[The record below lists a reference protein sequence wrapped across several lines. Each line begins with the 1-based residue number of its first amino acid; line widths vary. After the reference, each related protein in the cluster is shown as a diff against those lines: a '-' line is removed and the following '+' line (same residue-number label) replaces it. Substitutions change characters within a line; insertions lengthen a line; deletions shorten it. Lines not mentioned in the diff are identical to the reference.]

1 MARPA
6 IVIGLGGT
14 GQQIVT
20 YLKKELLEIG
30 GGQLPDEV
38 KLLAFDTASRVDPQ
52 GVADP
57 EKMFRLGNVALE
69 ENTEYV
75 CIGDDLYDTA
85 QSIMA
90 DQKKAEGG
98 EPPDMAYL
106 HWFPARELIE
116 RGLSRTAFNTTQ
128 GAGAYRTLGR
138 LSLFHHAYAVLGHLE
153 QVMTKLAGEVRGSRA
168 EAIQGQQN
176 TRLLEIIVVNSLAGG
191 TGAGTFIDM
200 AWLVRA
206 QADTILRDKYALRGF
221 FLLPTTFTVGGVG
234 ASTDASGKQGRGFA
248 AWHELDRA
256 MLSGGSGNV
265 IVYNP
270 SDPKLHITCDIP
282 AYDITYLIDPQRPK
296 LPIQP
301 PPEEGIFPA
310 VAQLVSFIL
319 DEEAGRV
326 YTENLINHLVNTRGQ
341 LPKGVYHSA
350 IGGYTLKVPVYYT
363 QAQFSHKL
371 ALQTLNLLLA
381 PEVNQKGR
389 VIRLSQLANKEVP
402 QGMSGLQS
410 VVSFLTG
417 DLLKSGD
424 QTIPNTKLFQVIGNC
439 QAEKWREDGQRIQQD
454 AQGGL
459 ATSLLRYFNALNQ
472 VTEYDAN
479 SNKVISHELTT
490 ELQWTIWKEC
500 PTSRVVGDLPAG
512 AWTRL
517 TSAAYQKSVP
527 SVRQR
532 RFGIETITTSGPQM
546 RGEFGAD
553 LEKPKTA
560 QLKRFKELLQAQTLR
575 DLNGADPNALVS
587 RGGKLGYV
595 RAFYQELSDT
605 LAYFSGYLEDVRTKR
620 SQDLK
625 LGQTT
630 LNQAEHAQK
639 KYERDKEHSCWLT
652 FWDGNVHP
660 DAHRAQRN
668 WLRAEQIDI
677 DRRRGDI
684 LIDVLDETASALKG
698 YVDKTLAELDSWIA
712 HLAKGDPSFEVEGLY
727 SRVAESL
734 EGIEVNHALDKRLGN
749 EQFQTQKTLAKV
761 SQIITEHKFETD
773 ETMLADAIAKIRWE
787 VGLGVDGLQLNCGI
801 EFPGEKPDDP
811 PLFEIF
817 RRDVDKPARH
827 NLNVLIQ
834 LTEMPY
840 QGIQQNQPL
849 AKEITGVYPT
859 GKELA
864 EKLHDHAEPFYRYRN
879 GKVEAK
885 ARQAFL
891 RVNYENNVAAQSY
904 FETGF
909 RPQFL
914 AANPVLGGAL
924 SIVASA
930 DRFKL
935 TMARSDDLMPSD
947 SFDQW
952 HTCLKPYQG
961 MFANLT
967 PREIHIFTQEQN
979 AAYYERAM
987 PIRLKQNYRILRP
1000 EVVALLENRPTFEM
1014 FFKAFGL
1021 GLIAK
1026 KTGKSTDG
1034 LQQRFWGY
1042 QLTQHKEPLYLT
1054 PPVID
1059 GTPPSIFDVIRYYL
1073 TGRDQRAGYSQAFR
1087 IKWDELRT
1095 AIAKKEQEL
1104 GQEKA
1109 VKAYQSQMKD
1119 KSKGIVQSILSEA
1132 EAAKALPD
1140 HMEHVE
1146 QAAVTL
1152 QKYTDLAD
1160 VAQVVY
1166 LESVDRF
1173 TGSKW

>member
-1 MARPA
+1 VARPA

-30 GGQLPDEV
+30 GGQLPEEV

-57 EKMFRLGNVALE
+57 EKVFRLGNVALE

-85 QSIMA
+85 QRIMV
-90 DQKKAEGG
+90 DQKKAEAGG
-98 EPPDMAYL
+98 PTDLSYL

-138 LSLFHHAYAVLGHLE
+138 LSLFHHAYTVLGHL
-153 QVMTKLAGEVRGSRA
+153 QQAMTRLVGEVRGSRSQA
-168 EAIQGQQN
+168 MQGQQN
-176 TRLLEIIVVNSLAGG
+176 TRLLEIIVVCSLAGG

-200 AWLVRA
+200 AWLTRA

-221 FLLPTTFTVGGVG
+221 FLLPTTFTVGVIG

-270 SDPKLHITCDIP
+270 ADPTLHITCDIP
-282 AYDITYLIDPQRPK
+282 AYDITYLIDPQRPR

-310 VAQLVSFIL
+310 VAQLISFIL

-341 LPKGVYHSA
+341 LPKGVYHST

-371 ALQTLNLLLA
+371 ALQTLDLLLA
-381 PEVNQKGR
+381 PEINERGR
-389 VIRLSQLANKEVP
+389 VIRLSQLANNEVS
-402 QGMSGLQS
+402 QGVSGLQS

-424 QTIPNTKLFQVIGNC
+424 RTIPNTKLLQVVGNC
-439 QAEKWREDGQRIQQD
+439 RAEKWQVEGQRILQD

-472 VTEYDAN
+472 VTEYDVE
-479 SNKVISHELTT
+479 SNKVIPHELTT

-500 PTSRVVGDLPAG
+500 PTSRGAGDMPAG

-517 TSAAYQKSVP
+517 TSPAYQKSVP

-532 RFGIETITTSGPQM
+532 RFGIESVTTSGPQM
-546 RGEFGAD
+546 RGEFGAE
-553 LEKPKTA
+553 LEKPKAA
-560 QLKRFKELLQAQTLR
+560 QLKRFKELLQAQTLH
-575 DLNGADPNALVS
+575 DLNGSDSNSLVA

-595 RAFYQELSDT
+595 RAFYQELNDT
-605 LAYFSGYLEDVRTKR
+605 LAYFSKYLEDVRTKR

-625 LGQTT
+625 LAQTT
-630 LNQAEHAQK
+630 RNQADHAK
-639 KYERDKEHSCWLT
+639 KIYEREKDHSCWLT

-668 WLRAEQIDI
+668 WLRAEQVDI

-684 LIDVLDETASALKG
+684 LLDVLDETANSMKV
-698 YVDKTLAELDSWIA
+698 YVDKTLAEIDSWIA
-712 HLAKGDPSFEVEGLY
+712 HLAKGDPTFEIEGLY
-727 SRVAESL
+727 GKVAESL
-734 EGIEVNHALDKRLGN
+734 EGIEINHALDKRLGN
-749 EQFQTQKTLAKV
+749 EDFQTQKTLAKV
-761 SQIITEHKFETD
+761 SQIITEHPFATD
-773 ETMLADAIAKIRWE
+773 GTMLADAISKIRWE
-787 VGLGVDGLQLNCGI
+787 VGMGTDGLQLNCGI
-801 EFPGEKPDDP
+801 EFPGETPAAP
-811 PLFEIF
+811 PVFETF

-827 NLNVLIQ
+827 NLNVLIR

-840 QGIQQNQPL
+840 QGIQQNQPI
-849 AKEITGVYPT
+849 AEEITGVYST
-859 GKELA
+859 GRELA
-864 EKLHDHAEPFYRYRN
+864 GSLHDHAEPFYRYRN

-885 ARQAFL
+885 AKQAFL
-891 RVNYENNVAAQSY
+891 RVNYENNAAAQSY
-904 FETGF
+904 FEIGF
-909 RPQFL
+909 LPQYL
-914 AANPVLGGAL
+914 AANPILGGAL
-924 SIVASA
+924 FIVASA
-930 DRFKL
+930 DRYKL
-935 TMARSDDLMPSD
+935 TLVRSDDLMPSD

-952 HTCLKPYQG
+952 HTCLQPYQG
-961 MFANLT
+961 LFANLT

-979 AAYYERAM
+979 AAYFERAM
-987 PIRLKQNYRILRP
+987 PIRLRQNYRILRP
-1000 EVVALLENRPTFEM
+1000 EVVALLENRPNFEM
-1014 FFKAFGL
+1014 FFKAFAL

-1026 KTGKSTDG
+1026 KTGKNTDG
-1034 LQQRFWGY
+1034 LKQRFWGY
-1042 QLTQHKEPLYLT
+1042 QLPQHTEPLYLT
-1054 PPVID
+1054 SPVID
-1059 GTPPSIFDVIRYYL
+1059 GSTPSIFEVIRFYL
-1073 TGRDQRAGYSQAFR
+1073 TGRDQRPGYSQAFR

-1119 KSKGIVQSILSEA
+1119 SSKGIVQTILSEA
-1132 EAAKALPD
+1132 DAAKALPD
-1140 HMEHVE
+1140 HMAHVDV
-1146 QAAVTL
+1146 AAVTL

-1166 LESVDRF
+1166 LESIERIA
-1173 TGSKW
+1173 GIW